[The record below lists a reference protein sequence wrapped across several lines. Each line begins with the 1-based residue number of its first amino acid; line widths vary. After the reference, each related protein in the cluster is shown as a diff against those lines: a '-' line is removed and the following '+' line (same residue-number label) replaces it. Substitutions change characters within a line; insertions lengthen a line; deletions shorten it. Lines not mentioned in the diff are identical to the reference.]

1 MAHQRAVHDMGGLEA
16 GSVDA
21 NDHNHAPWEKKIDAI
36 RNLLSK
42 QNYFSVDELR
52 RAIETLGPGVYDN
65 LNYYER
71 WTAAVTR
78 LLQEKG
84 VITTDE
90 LGRMMATVER
100 EWREVRKS

>member
-1 MAHQRAVHDMGGLEA
+1 MAHQRAVHDIGGLEA
-16 GSVDA
+16 GPVDS
-21 NDHNHAPWEKKIDAI
+21 NDYDHAPWEKKIDAI
-36 RNLLSK
+36 RNLLSE
-42 QNYFSVDELR
+42 QNCFGVDELG
-52 RAIETLGPGVYDN
+52 RAIEALGPGVYDN

-100 EWREVRKS
+100 EWQEERKS

>member
-1 MAHQRAVHDMGGLEA
+1 MSEQ
-16 GSVDA
+16 
-21 NDHNHAPWEKKIDAI
+21 K
-36 RNLLSK
+36 
-42 QNYFSVDELR
+42 YFSVDELR

>member
-16 GSVDA
+16 SSVDA

-36 RNLLSK
+36 RNLLSE

>member
-1 MAHQRAVHDMGGLEA
+1 MGGLEA

>member
-1 MAHQRAVHDMGGLEA
+1 MTHKRAVHDMGGLEA
-16 GSVDA
+16 GPVDA
-21 NDHNHAPWEKKIDAI
+21 AGHDHARWEKKIDAI
-36 RNLLSK
+36 RNLLSQ
-42 QNYFSVDELR
+42 QNYFGVDELR
-52 RAIETLGPGVYDN
+52 RAIEALGPGVYDD

-90 LGRMMATVER
+90 LGRMMAAVEQ
-100 EWREVRKS
+100 EWQEVRKS

>member
-42 QNYFSVDELR
+42 QNYFSV
-52 RAIETLGPGVYDN
+52 GPYD
-65 LNYYER
+65 
-71 WTAAVTR
+71 
-78 LLQEKG
+78 G
-84 VITTDE
+84 D
-90 LGRMMATVER
+90 
-100 EWREVRKS
+100 S